1 MKVSQIQEV
10 LSAVIYNDSGV
21 DVEVESGCGCDLMS
35 DVLAFNHNNNVL
47 LTGAVNPQA
56 IRTCEVVDTKVVVF
70 VRDKEPSQELIDLA
84 TDAGIVLLS
93 TGFSMFEACGRLY
106 AAGLRGE
113 VIENDF

>member
-106 AAGLRGE
+106 EAGLRGE
-113 VIENDF
+113 VIQNDF

>member
-106 AAGLRGE
+106 EAGLRGE